1 MLFDCLS
8 FRNLLTSSSTIK
20 KPIIRTG
27 IGQDS
32 HRFLSSESNKLCV
45 LGGLILEDAPG
56 FLANSDG
63 DVIFHA
69 LCNAISS
76 LTGVIILGKKADEL
90 LENKGITDSRIYLEE
105 ALNTLGEQHITHV
118 AITVE
123 ALRPKLLGRIQKL
136 RESIANA
143 MNLDLSQVGITVT
156 TGEGLTGFGLGEGLQ
171 CFCIITTIEE

>member
-1 MLFDCLS
+1 ML
-8 FRNLLTSSSTIK
+8 K

-32 HRFLSSESNKLCV
+32 HRFLSQESTKVCV
-45 LGGLILEDAPG
+45 LGGLILEEVPG

-76 LTGVIILGKKADEL
+76 LTGVIILGKKADEM
-90 LENKGITDSRIYLEE
+90 LENQGITDSRLYLEE
-105 ALNTLGEQHITHV
+105 ALKTLGDQQITHV
-118 AITVE
+118 AITIE
-123 ALRPKLLGRIQKL
+123 ALRPKLLKRIPKL
-136 RESIANA
+136 RESVANA
-143 MNLDLSQVGITVT
+143 MNLNVSQVGMTAT
-156 TGEGLTGFGLGEGLQ
+156 TGEGLTDFGLGEGLQ

>member
-1 MLFDCLS
+1 ML
-8 FRNLLTSSSTIK
+8 K

-32 HRFLSSESNKLCV
+32 HRFLSPESTKPCV
-45 LGGLILEDAPG
+45 LGGVIFEDIPG

-76 LTGVIILGKKADEL
+76 LTGVIILGEKADEL
-90 LENKGITDSRIYLEE
+90 LENKGIIDSRVYLEE
-105 ALNTLGEQHITHV
+105 ALKTLGDQHISHV
-118 AITVE
+118 AITIE
-123 ALRPKLLGRIQKL
+123 ALRPKLLKRIPHL
-136 RESIANA
+136 RESIADA
-143 MNLDLSQVGITVT
+143 MSLDLSQVCITAT

-171 CFCIITTIEE
+171 CFCIITTMEG